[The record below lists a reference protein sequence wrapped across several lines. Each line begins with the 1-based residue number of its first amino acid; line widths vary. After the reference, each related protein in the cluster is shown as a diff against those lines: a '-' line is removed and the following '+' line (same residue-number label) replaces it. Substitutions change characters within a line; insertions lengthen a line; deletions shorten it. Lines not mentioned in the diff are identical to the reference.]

1 MRLLVDVGNSALK
14 WAFAKGEGIVGGDR
28 FVHRGLDTA
37 AQLSLAWGSLQRPAE
52 ICVVNVA
59 GEAMASTLV
68 AWTRQHWSLMPKFF
82 SSGDMAC
89 GVTNAYSAP
98 ENLGVDRWAAL
109 IGAHHQHLGAVCVI
123 DCGTAITLDL
133 LAADGQHRGG
143 LILPGIEMLKQM
155 LLADTAEVK
164 PSAAPPLATLLAS
177 STGAGVHGGA
187 VYMAVAA
194 IDRLVNDVA
203 ARLGQDIKVL
213 ITGGDAGTILTL
225 LAHPAHHDPELVL
238 RGLAILA
245 GET

>member
-1 MRLLVDVGNSALK
+1 
-14 WAFAKGEGIVGGDR
+14 
-28 FVHRGLDTA
+28 
-37 AQLSLAWGSLQRPAE
+37 
-52 ICVVNVA
+52 
-59 GEAMASTLV
+59 
-68 AWTRQHWSLMPKFF
+68 
-82 SSGDMAC
+82 
-89 GVTNAYSAP
+89 
-98 ENLGVDRWAAL
+98 L

-143 LILPGIEMLKQM
+143 LILPGIEMLKQV

-164 PSAAPPLATLLAS
+164 PSAVPPLVTLLAG

-194 IDRLVNDVA
+194 IDRFVNDVA